1 MSDTIIFEQSF
12 RKFCEQHPDKLIRYG
27 YADYFSGDE
36 RDVLKTGRKIL
47 EDEQVKPED
56 LLPERDEN
64 GEIDGEA
71 CDLNGAFL
79 LSRKL
84 PVLQDGCDTFYFCLF
99 KGEWI
104 CDQCCKEDE
113 EKVRA
118 SWSDLLVKYY
128 SLMNRRKRT

>member
-1 MSDTIIFEQSF
+1 MNIVFEPSF
-12 RKFCEQHPDKLIRYG
+12 KKFCEQHPDELIRYG

-56 LLPERDEN
+56 LLPERNEN

-79 LSRKL
+79 LARKL
-84 PVLQDGCDTFYFCLF
+84 PVLQDGYDTFFFTLF
-99 KGEWI
+99 EGEWI
-104 CDQCCKEDE
+104 CDQCRKEDE
-113 EKVRA
+113 QKVRA
-118 SWSDLLVKYY
+118 SWSNLLVKYY
-128 SLMNRRKRT
+128 SHMNRLRKRT